1 MCTLTYIPT
10 SETGFILTSNR
21 DELHTRPTAAPPE
34 WHDYKGRS
42 LFFSRDPEAGGTWL
56 GHHRNGRI
64 LCLLNGAFQL
74 HEHRPPYR
82 MSRGLVVLEGLV
94 AESRQH
100 FVSHFDFAGIEPFT
114 LVWLEGGERP
124 TMQELRWDEKRLYVS
139 EVDTETSH
147 IWSSATL
154 YNAEVRQ
161 KREQWFADWLAGQDD
176 TSAQRHA
183 LDFHRNAGKKGA
195 SEEAVCMR
203 HEKGGTVS
211 ITSLEKRNERLHYFH
226 HNLRN
231 DKKTIKGWSLVE

>member
-34 WHDYKGRS
+34 WHTYKGTS

-74 HEHRPPYR
+74 HKRNPPYR
-82 MSRGLVVLEGLV
+82 MSRGLVLLEGLV
-94 AESRQH
+94 AESRQA
-100 FVSHFDFAGIEPFT
+100 FISHFDFAGIEPFT
-114 LVWLEGGERP
+114 LIWIEGETHP
-124 TMQELRWDEKRLYVS
+124 VIQEIRWDEKRLYVN
-139 EVDTETSH
+139 EVDTETPR

-161 KREQWFADWLAGQDD
+161 KREQWFADWLVGQNDKI
-176 TSAQRHA
+176 SQRDV
-183 LDFHRNAGKKGA
+183 LSFHRNAGKKGA
-195 SEEAVCMR
+195 PEEAVCMR
-203 HEKGGTVS
+203 HKKGGTVS
-211 ITSLEKRNERLHYFH
+211 ITSLEKQDGRFHYFH

-231 DKKTIKGWSLVE
+231 DKKTIKDWSLAE